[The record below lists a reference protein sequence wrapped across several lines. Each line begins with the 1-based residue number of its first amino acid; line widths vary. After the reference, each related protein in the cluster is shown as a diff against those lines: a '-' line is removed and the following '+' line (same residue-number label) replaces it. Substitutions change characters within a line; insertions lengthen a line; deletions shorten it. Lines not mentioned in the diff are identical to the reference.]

1 MTYKKPV
8 HDYRSKDSLQSGNPK
23 KKVMGYELMED
34 FEAIAREIDK
44 LEGGLAGEFVEKTGD
59 VMTGP
64 LTTPKL
70 TATEIVAGK
79 VSASTFHGDGEEIT
93 GIITDQLADVN
104 SEDAERD
111 DLLIFNGSVWEAGS
125 LPFVETSLTFK
136 GGLDLTDSSLYPTEI
151 SDGDLYVA
159 SEDGV
164 VASEWTGIAGASVY
178 TGNFVGWADSK
189 MRWFLLGDLSSSA
202 VTKVGAGEG
211 IDVDDSVPAEPV
223 VSIDRDEVD
232 TWYADLGDF
241 NDLTVEVENITN
253 IGPLVEEAPEDGLI
267 YGRSDASWV
276 EVTSGGGGGS
286 SLWEQNG
293 DDIYYNDGNVGIG
306 TDSPNISGGG
316 AASTSLTLSASAS
329 NGNGILELQGTRAAG
344 SVVSYVRSFNNN
356 GATPIT
362 DIVSY
367 SGATSPDTTGE
378 LAFHTSNAE
387 RMRIDA
393 LGNVGIGDSSP
404 RSFGTGIPTLS
415 FKGTSAGSPTR
426 AGAISFESYSGTQ
439 GLATIYSAAGAI
451 DFYTGPST
459 TDSFRM
465 RLDSSGNL
473 LVGSSSAVGG
483 STAASVQ
490 ITHTASNNGL
500 TVKNVGNARYYTH
513 AVETVSGNYALLNDA
528 NVGVTLAN
536 GASTWSAFS
545 DETLKENISDIGPVL
560 DTIKDFQCV
569 NYSLKATES
578 EADDKVGFIAQ
589 DWEHTFPNVV
599 TKNDEGTLSMKY
611 TETIPVLLKAIQ
623 EQQALIEALTAKV
636 EALENA

>member
-8 HDYRSKDSLQSGNPK
+8 HDYRTKDSLKSGNPD

-241 NDLTVEVENITN
+241 NDLTVEVDSITN

-306 TDSPNISGGG
+306 TDAPNISGGG
-316 AASTSLTLSASAS
+316 AASTSLTVSASAS

-344 SVVSYVRSFNNN
+344 SVVSYVRSFNDN

-367 SGATSPDTTGE
+367 SGLTSPDTTGE
-378 LAFHTSNAE
+378 LAFHTSNLE

-393 LGNVGIGDSSP
+393 SGNVGIGTDNPSS
-404 RSFGTGIPTLS
+404 SLTISTGGSSRIQTTNGSQTL
-415 FKGTSAGSPTR
+415 
-426 AGAISFESYSGTQ
+426 YSGTWA
-439 GLATIYSAAGAI
+439 GLNRVESSGSQLNIGTGDANNLVLRTNNTDRVTIDASGTTTVTGGLNASSVRANGPSNTGAPTTSISPAILVNGGAVGPGEGGELRFTGFNNTYGFAAIKGAI
-451 DFYTGPST
+451 IDASVNATGWLDFYTRSST
-459 TDSFRM
+459 SDTDMTLGM
-465 RLDSSGNL
+465 RLDQLQNLSVTGNVHSAGTRIEVDPASLTSAMASDTDSLYVDSDGTSYADLKL
-473 LVGSSSAVGG
+473 L
-483 STAASVQ
+483 
-490 ITHTASNNGL
+490 L
-500 TVKNVGNARYYTH
+500 KNV
-513 AVETVSGNYALLNDA
+513 LNRLA
-528 NVGVTLAN
+528 TL
-536 GASTWSAFS
+536 
-545 DETLKENISDIGPVL
+545 
-560 DTIKDFQCV
+560 
-569 NYSLKATES
+569 ES
-578 EADDKVGFIAQ
+578 
-589 DWEHTFPNVV
+589 
-599 TKNDEGTLSMKY
+599 
-611 TETIPVLLKAIQ
+611 
-623 EQQALIEALTAKV
+623 
-636 EALENA
+636 